1 VRAAEGRMRKQQKIG
16 KTATRAANK
25 DRREKILPVVLREH
39 PLGPL
44 FQVLRS
50 TEEHRGAVDP
60 TTLSLHGWAGTN
72 SCLFSPFFTQWGTYL
87 RTQ

>member
-1 VRAAEGRMRKQQKIG
+1 MRKQQKIG

-50 TEEHRGAVDP
+50 TEELWIQRPSHCMDGLGQILVCF
-60 TTLSLHGWAGTN
+60 L
-72 SCLFSPFFTQWGTYL
+72 LFSLSGEHI
-87 RTQ
+87 